1 MVKNEIPTVP
11 VSFRLPEDQL
21 RYLKQMSHYVSIERN
36 EDLSYVDLIRE
47 SIDQLY
53 PMPVGAGIKNEN
65 HGS

>member
-36 EDLSYVDLIRE
+36 QDLSYVDLIRE
-47 SIDQLY
+47 SIENSY
-53 PMPVGAGIKNEN
+53 PMPVGTVSENEN